1 MKIASKSN
9 LVLNSYLSPKLS
21 LESFQEAMSHPSLSV
36 KQKLQITDFYFA
48 SIGSVDITDQLLGEQ
63 AVVLKKRSK
72 NLKS

>member
-1 MKIASKSN
+1 MKMVSKSN

-21 LESFQEAMSHPSLSV
+21 LESFQEAMRHPSLSV

-48 SIGSVDITDQLLGEQ
+48 SIGSVDITDQLLGQQ

>member
-1 MKIASKSN
+1 MKDAEN
-9 LVLNSYLSPKLS
+9 VNSIMKNYLSPKLS

-36 KQKLQITDFYFA
+36 RQKLQITDFYFA
-48 SIGSVDITDQLLGEQ
+48 SIGSVDITDQLLGQQ